1 MEKAKKNGHIAK
13 RTMATAL
20 AVMTL
25 AGSAAALNVSV
36 DNSPLSL
43 SVSAAASKISN
54 SSSVSPSTGV
64 QPGAVVT
71 LTGRASGGSGNF
83 TFMFYRQDANGTLD
97 NNDGLKWK
105 TISKSTDNTA
115 KYTFPEST
123 ADGNYNFK
131 VVAKDSSG
139 TTSSKILKV
148 SVQKRYN
155 TLMCNVRA
163 EKSSLKV
170 GESTNLTITPK
181 GGKPNYKIEVSLKK
195 PSDSAYSV
203 IKTYTNKD
211 AADIVYKTGVF
222 KEIGTYAYRIKIT
235 DSQKKAA
242 TASRDISIRVADNK
256 SALSNITTLSASSL
270 KPFQSL
276 KATVKS
282 KGGHPKFTYDA
293 YYIDL
298 NKKEN
303 HKDGNLNKEILEDK
317 YISFGHSGGVSAT
330 VVDGKE
336 TEDGVAKT
344 YTFVP
349 TEESKY
355 RIKTVVTDSTGAV
368 KVYTRDITVAFANL
382 TNASSINIG
391 GSISP
396 SSVKDEKKGT
406 VILFG
411 KNSLEQN
418 VGGRYYTV
426 EGKANGGSGEYSYK
440 YAFGLNATGKK
451 DKNGNPLFKET
462 HVLTVDKNGNKS
474 VKVLDT
480 NGNVKT
486 GATCIIKTN
495 NNGNEI
501 KTISGVKIDKHQPY
515 CVISSV
521 YNNCQM
527 TVTVKDEQTGKTV
540 GRYKQFTVAWPDV
553 TNSSVAMDSSIV
565 PLLKNAIIIGKGKS
579 ESSSNTG
586 NANITISGSGGDND
600 LEYSAKIYPLT
611 ENKEPV
617 KYKTYN
623 GKETSLQMAVMT
635 AKEDK
640 FGGVVKKDQSYTWA
654 YSYSGFFFDLPKYN
668 ANGAKITYTK
678 NNAGVI
684 TGVSNL
690 TYKAGSNNKIV
701 TYKKSATETGVH
713 ELTEAQS
720 YNLKTKD
727 VMKYLSDSHTTFPYY
742 KVVTTVKDKVS
753 GKYENK
759 SFIVKADY
767 ERLSNTS
774 TLTAFYGSPSVY
786 LTINDPNSQKDS
798 TVNSSYKKSINLTT
812 SATGGHSNWDG
823 SYQDPAVDVYYVNPK
838 TGDEEKVDGP
848 NHKNANIDNAAGRVS
863 SNKKYFVLN
872 KAGTYKVVVT
882 YKDRDGNTSEKVMNI
897 TLSYPS
903 LSNMSV
909 AIGSVGSRNLPVN
922 PKRYIV
928 LDPYITVLQ
937 KQKQTWNTTTG
948 NYVTNST
955 VYSNNNDSLNSDH
968 RNDSSYWKGS
978 ITALGNVKPITPV
991 DNSSRLKEADRY
1003 FRVRTTGGSNAKSNL
1018 KITYELEKPDG
1029 TKIKATKDSYHATTA
1044 SGDVSGDNN
1053 GKFNYSR
1060 SKTDLELYRYEVDVN
1075 STNKTRNLITAYAE
1089 PGVLYYKIPDD
1100 KKAVGTYRLKITV
1113 EDKKS
1118 GQTAVST
1125 QTFNVDYPAITLN
1138 LNKVKYQNSAN
1149 GFQMKFEKKAV
1160 AGSSGKKKYTVSV
1173 KYGDATKT
1181 TPLSTLGS
1189 GEVTENGTLTIKH
1202 GKLTAG
1208 VKYRFA
1214 VTITDKYTEKRVV
1227 KTFSTQNGI
1236 KEDNKWY
1243 P

>member
-54 SSSVSPSTGV
+54 SSSVSPSIGV

-123 ADGNYNFK
+123 ADGSYNFK

-139 TTSSKILKV
+139 TISSKILKV

-155 TLMCNVRA
+155 TLMCNVRT
-163 EKSSLKV
+163 EKPSLKV

-181 GGKPNYKIEVSLKK
+181 GGKPNYKIEVFLKK

-203 IKTYTNKD
+203 IKTYTNKNAD
-211 AADIVYKTGVF
+211 DIVYKTGVF
-222 KEIGTYAYRIKIT
+222 KEIGTYAYKIKIT

-282 KGGHPKFTYDA
+282 KGGHPTFTYDA

-298 NKKEN
+298 NKKAN
-303 HKDGNLNKEILEDK
+303 HKDGNLSKEILEDK
-317 YISFGHSGGVSAT
+317 YISFGHSGGVSAS

-349 TEESKY
+349 IEESKY
-355 RIKTVVTDSTGAV
+355 RIKTVVTDSMGTV

-418 VGGRYYTV
+418 AGGRYYTV
-426 EGKANGGSGEYSYK
+426 EGKANGGSGEYSYT
-440 YAFGLNATGKK
+440 YAFGLDATGKK
-451 DKNGNPLFKET
+451 DKNGNYLFKET

-480 NGNVKT
+480 SGKVKT
-486 GATCIIKTN
+486 GATSIIKTN
-495 NNGNEI
+495 NNGNSI
-501 KTISGVKIDKHQPY
+501 KTISGVKIDKRQPY
-515 CVISSV
+515 CVIDRV

-527 TVTVKDEQTGKTV
+527 TVTVKDEQTGRTV
-540 GRYKQFTVAWPDV
+540 GRYKQFTIAWPDV
-553 TNSSVAMDSSIV
+553 TNSSVAPDSSIV
-565 PLLKNAIIIGKGKS
+565 PLPKNAIIIGKGKS

-611 ENKEPV
+611 EDKEPV
-617 KYKTYN
+617 KYKNYN

-635 AKEDK
+635 AGEDK
-640 FGGVVKKDQSYTWA
+640 FDGVVKKDQSYTWA
-654 YSYSGFFFDLPKYN
+654 YAYSGFFFDLPQYN
-668 ANGAKITYTK
+668 ANGAKINYTK
-678 NNAGVI
+678 NKAGVI

-701 TYKKSATETGVH
+701 TYKKSAKATEVY
-713 ELTEAQS
+713 ELTEAQT
-720 YNLKTKD
+720 YNLKTKA
-727 VMKYLSDSHTTFPYY
+727 VMKYLKDSHTTFPYY

-774 TLTAFYGSPSVY
+774 TLTTFYGSPSIY

-798 TVNSSYKKSINLTT
+798 TVKSSHKKSINLTT
-812 SATGGHSNWDG
+812 SAKGGHSDWNG
-823 SYQDPAVDVYYVNPK
+823 GYQSTDVAAYYVNPD
-838 TGDEEKVDGP
+838 TSNEEIVGV
-848 NHKNANIDNAAGRVS
+848 NHTTKNIDDAAGRVS
-863 SNKKYFVLN
+863 SGKDYFRLD

-882 YKDRDGNTSEKVMNI
+882 CKDYDGNTSEKVMNI

-903 LSNMSV
+903 LLNNSI
-909 AIGSVGSRNLPVN
+909 AIGSAGSRNLPVN

-928 LDPYITVLQ
+928 LDPYVTVLQ
-937 KQKQTWNTTTG
+937 KEKQTLNTKTG

-955 VYSNNNDSLNSDH
+955 VYSNNNNSLNADH

-978 ITALGNVKPITPV
+978 IAALGNVKPITPV
-991 DNSSRLKEADRY
+991 DDSSRLKKTDRY
-1003 FRVRTTGGSNAKSNL
+1003 FRVKATGGSNEQSNI

-1029 TKIKATKDSYHATTA
+1029 TKIKATKDSYHAA
-1044 SGDVSGDNN
+1044 KPSGDVSGAN
-1053 GKFNYSR
+1053 GKFNYSKLKDG
-1060 SKTDLELYRYEVDVN
+1060 SKTDLQLYGYTVDV
-1075 STNKTRNLITAYAE
+1075 SSDNKTRNLITAYAE

-1100 KKAVGTYRLKITV
+1100 KKARGTYRLKITV

-1125 QTFNVDYPAITLN
+1125 QTFNVDYPTITLN
-1138 LNKVKYQNSAN
+1138 TKNI
-1149 GFQMKFEKKAV
+1149 GFSNNTNTNEFKMQFKNAV
-1160 AGSSGKKKYTVSV
+1160 SGASGKEKYNISV
-1173 KYGDATKT
+1173 KYGDSTKT
-1181 TPLSTLGS
+1181 TPPSNLGS
-1189 GEVTENGTLTIKH
+1189 IDVLEGETKTIKH
-1202 GKLTAG
+1202 DALKKG
-1208 VKYRFA
+1208 VQYRF
-1214 VTITDKYTEKRVV
+1214 TITVTDKYTKKQVT
-1227 KTFSTQNGI
+1227 KTMLWTPS
-1236 KEDNKWY
+1236 K
-1243 P
+1243 